1 MSVLKEEF
9 KQLHKSYKK
18 QLQQLQKGSFD
29 TPAMWLDYFVSYLK
43 FLRDSLILEEPLIL
57 ENDEENLKIAS
68 IATAITA
75 YEKYK
80 INLDLCNAIAKNS
93 EENKALINKGA
104 IPWDKKATK
113 RQVYINS
120 KQTPVQEPNF
130 IEKIKIQQNSH

>member
-9 KQLHKSYKK
+9 RQLHKSYKK

-29 TPAMWLDYFVSYLK
+29 TPTMWLDYFVSYLK
-43 FLRDSLILEEPLIL
+43 FLRDSLILEEPLVL

-80 INLDLCNAIAKNS
+80 INLDLCQSIAKNS
-93 EENKALINKGA
+93 EENKALINK
-104 IPWDKKATK
+104 
-113 RQVYINS
+113 YN
-120 KQTPVQEPNF
+120 QEKDFYWNNF
-130 IEKIKIQQNSH
+130 WNLIRLNMEDWLTNA